1 MPILTLAADA
11 GTRARVTT
19 VVALA
24 VAVALFAAYVRWAR
38 GRIAVWL
45 GPAVVAV
52 AALLYT
58 VTPAGAATAI
68 LAAPV
73 GAGVGLAC
81 GPGAHRWWP
90 GHRSAA
96 LVGGCAGL
104 VTLGAAGLALG
115 RGGALLGVAAAM
127 SLVPP
132 AVGLLQHTEPEVAA
146 VRPRRVLVGVALAG
160 VVGLVVWTGANDPQL
175 SWFGPVVPNGS
186 RDADAVAITF
196 DDGPNGRWTL
206 EAARL
211 LDERGA
217 KGTFF
222 VVGKAVEAQP
232 EVVRRLI
239 ADGHLVGN
247 HSFNHDYWRWLN
259 PLYPELPRTQA
270 AIDRATGTCPAL
282 YRPPHGQRTPFITA
296 QVAAKG
302 MRTITWDVS
311 GGDWSTEDGD
321 LVARRILARVR
332 PGSIILLHDGLDGN
346 VGTNRDVVLR
356 ALPRILD
363 GLAERGLRPVRV
375 DQLVDV
381 PTTLDGC

>member
-11 GTRARVTT
+11 GTRERVTT

-24 VAVALFAAYVRWAR
+24 VAVGVAVAYGRWAR
-38 GRIAVWL
+38 GRVTVWL
-45 GPAVVAV
+45 GPVVVGV

-68 LAAPV
+68 LAAPA

-90 GHRSAA
+90 SHRMAA

-104 VTLGAAGLALG
+104 ATLGAGGLVLG
-115 RGGALLGVAAAM
+115 RGGALLALAAAM
-127 SLVPP
+127 TVVPP
-132 AVGLLQHTEPEVAA
+132 AVAALLHVPAEPAG
-146 VRPRRVLVGVALAG
+146 VRPRRALVAVVMAG
-160 VVGLVVWTGANDPQL
+160 VVGLLLWTGANDPQL
-175 SWFGPVVPNGS
+175 SWFGPVVPNGPRDS
-186 RDADAVAITF
+186 REVAITF

-206 EAARL
+206 ETARL
-211 LDERGA
+211 MDERGA
-217 KGTFF
+217 KGTYF

-232 EVVRRLI
+232 EVVRRLL

-247 HSFNHDYWRWLN
+247 HSFHHDYWRWLN
-259 PLYPELPRTQA
+259 PLYPELPRTQT
-270 AIDRATGTCPAL
+270 AIERATGTCPAL

-311 GGDWSTEDGD
+311 GGDWATDDGA
-321 LVARRILARVR
+321 LVARRILAKVR
-332 PGSIILLHDGLDGN
+332 PGSIILLHDGIDGN
-346 VGTNRDVVLR
+346 VGTNRDVVLG
-356 ALPRILD
+356 ALPLILD
-363 GLAERGLRPVRV
+363 GLRERGLRPVRL

-381 PTTLDGC
+381 PTTLRTC